1 VIRLV
6 PRFAVLAVLL
16 ACAGVSPGQEPSAPR
31 PATTTAGEVVAPG
44 GAESP
49 PSAAVEVFVPSE
61 QISPDTSVSFPV
73 DI

>member
-1 VIRLV
+1 
-6 PRFAVLAVLL
+6 
-16 ACAGVSPGQEPSAPR
+16 
-31 PATTTAGEVVAPG
+31 VVAPG
-44 GAESP
+44 GAASP